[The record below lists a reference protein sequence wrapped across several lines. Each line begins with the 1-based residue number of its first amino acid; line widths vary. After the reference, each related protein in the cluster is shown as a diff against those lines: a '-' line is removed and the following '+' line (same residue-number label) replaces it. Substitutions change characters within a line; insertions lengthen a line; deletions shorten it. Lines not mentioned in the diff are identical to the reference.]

1 MSLQLPIFPIVKKD
15 LTFIELGNDTRVDGL
30 VNFEKMRMIAKE
42 VRHIVGLASS
52 QYVSN
57 SEIMHC
63 GILIS
68 MPNYQDHW

>member
-1 MSLQLPIFPIVKKD
+1 MSLQIPIFPIVKKD

-52 QYVSN
+52 LYVSKLQCFK
-57 SEIMHC
+57 H
-63 GILIS
+63 
-68 MPNYQDHW
+68 